1 VISVPDKTPYLLV
14 YFLYLDTLKKSLP
27 QLLVK
32 EIILENFMSYEY
44 ARIPFQSGVN
54 IICGPNGSGKS
65 SILVATSV
73 ALGQSYTERSKK
85 LSDLIRWGKDQARV
99 TIVLDNTHKS
109 GHSRPVQRINKDYI
123 YLTRQLRKDGKYWF
137 ELENRAASKD
147 DVKRLLSKFSVDPE
161 NMLII
166 MHQNMVEEFT
176 VLSPQEKLKIV
187 EAAVGFETYR
197 DNVLKAQK
205 KLSRILSQEESVG
218 KLLESAE
225 QTLNYWRE
233 QYDRYQQK
241 KQLQIKRRF
250 LEREL
255 AWAEVAK
262 REQTAEEIQAQ
273 IQERQKTISQI
284 ENEIKT
290 AGTQLSNLQ
299 TKLQEIKNEWQK
311 LYENRLLL
319 EREQAKTEYAIS
331 MTNETIQETNT
342 WQETYQNNIKE
353 WITKI
358 EQFETMLHRNP
369 EPIDLKTQL
378 TEIRN
383 AYAKLEDTWTQKF
396 KTKNQNLKST
406 IEKSNEELGKLATQI
421 TDIKTRIEKLNFE
434 TESLNNTTV
443 DQKINLALLHYK
455 EESHKKGIEK
465 LEKELQLAQANCN
478 EFRKKAEEMGPQI
491 VPMKTVAEILDEIR
505 VTDGHIAA
513 LADVSEDIER
523 MYESYSKLYLE
534 LKQKAQVVEEN
545 REKALEEVKTRMEAW
560 RTVIKNLLEHVNIQ
574 YQGILALAQATGEVR
589 LTDEQDIEIAGL
601 EILVGFKG
609 AKPLP
614 LNAHT
619 QSGGERSTATMT
631 FLLALQQ
638 HVKSPFRA
646 VDEYDVHMDPRNR
659 EMIANLLVS
668 SVKGLDAQY
677 LAITPSQLSFTGND
691 VHVITVQNIEGKS
704 IVKEVA

>member
-1 VISVPDKTPYLLV
+1 
-14 YFLYLDTLKKSLP
+14 
-27 QLLVK
+27 
-32 EIILENFMSYEY
+32 M
-44 ARIPFQSGVN
+44 
-54 IICGPNGSGKS
+54 
-65 SILVATSV
+65 
-73 ALGQSYTERSKK
+73 
-85 LSDLIRWGKDQARV
+85 
-99 TIVLDNTHKS
+99 
-109 GHSRPVQRINKDYI
+109 
-123 YLTRQLRKDGKYWF
+123 LRRDGKYWF
-137 ELENRAASKD
+137 ELENRAATKD
-147 DVKRLLSKFSVDPE
+147 DVKRLLSKFGVDPE

-218 KLLESAE
+218 KLLETAE

-255 AWAEVAK
+255 AWAEVTK
-262 REQTAEEIQAQ
+262 REQTAEEIQEQ
-273 IQERQKTISQI
+273 INERQKTISQI

-290 AGTQLSNLQ
+290 ANGQLTNLQ
-299 TKLQEIKNEWQK
+299 TKLQEIKEEWHK

-331 MTNETIQETNT
+331 MTNETIQETQSWT
-342 WQETYQNNIKE
+342 QTYQTNLRE
-353 WITKI
+353 WFTKI
-358 EQFETMLHRNP
+358 DQLETTLHKNP
-369 EPIDLKTQL
+369 EPIDLKAQL
-378 TEIRN
+378 DEIRN
-383 AYAKLEDTWTQKF
+383 AYHKLEDTMTQKLQN
-396 KTKNQNLKST
+396 KNQNLKSS

-421 TDIKTRIEKLNFE
+421 TDIKTNIEKLNFE
-434 TESLNNTTV
+434 IENLNNTTV

-465 LEKELQLAQANCN
+465 LEKELQLAQTDTDA
-478 EFRKKAEEMGPQI
+478 FRKKAEEMGPQI

-513 LADVSEDIER
+513 LADVSEDIEK

-534 LKQKAQVVEEN
+534 LKQKAQMVEEN

-560 RTVIKNLLEHVNIQ
+560 KTVIKNLLEHVSIQ
-574 YQGILALAQATGEVR
+574 YQGILALAQATGAVS
-589 LTDEQDIEIAGL
+589 LTDEQDIESAGL

-609 AKPLP
+609 AKPVP
-614 LNAHT
+614 LNSHT

-646 VDEYDVHMDPRNR
+646 VDEYDIHMDPRNR
-659 EMIANLLVS
+659 EMIANLLIS

-677 LAITPSQLSFTGND
+677 LAITPSQLSFSGNN